1 MSRVPVLEIGG
12 SHVTAALVDLTARQV
27 TARHRFPLEPDAPRD
42 ELLGRFAAAGL
53 RLGHPGPARWGVAIP
68 GPFDY
73 DTGIGRFS
81 GVGKF
86 ESLNGVD
93 VGAALTDLLAADEV
107 RFLNDAD
114 AFGIGEAA
122 VGAARG
128 HALAVC
134 LTLGSGI
141 GSAFLA
147 DGLPV
152 KTGDAIPP
160 AGFVHTLSHAG
171 RPLEESMS
179 RRALR
184 AAYRAAAGQ
193 DLDVREIADQVRA
206 GDPDAA
212 RVWDAGFT
220 ALTAAIGPWV
230 TRFGA
235 DLVVVGGSIATS
247 WDLVGPAL
255 TDGFEA
261 ASTRVTVVPAA
272 HPDDAA
278 LFGAGRW
285 ALDRPSLRPD

>member
-1 MSRVPVLEIGG
+1 MQRGHPVSLTPVLEIGG
-12 SHVTAALVDLTARQV
+12 SHVTAALVDLTSGEVSTRQ
-27 TARHRFPLEPDAPRD
+27 HLPLEPDAARD

-53 RLGHPGPARWGVAIP
+53 RLGSGAGGRWGVAIP

-73 DTGIGRFS
+73 ETGIGRFH

-93 VGAALTDLLAADEV
+93 VGAVLADLLVADQI

-128 HALAVC
+128 HARAVC

-152 KTGDAIPP
+152 KTGDAVPP
-160 AGFVHTLSHAG
+160 GGFVHTLSHAG
-171 RPLEESMS
+171 RPLEDSMS

-184 AAYRAAAGQ
+184 SAYRDATGD
-193 DLDVREIADQVRA
+193 DLDVKEIADLVRA
-206 GDPDAA
+206 GEPDAA

-230 TRFGA
+230 ERFAA
-235 DLVVVGGSIATS
+235 DLVVVGGSIAKS

-255 TDGFEA
+255 ADGFGA
-261 ASTRVTVVPAA
+261 ASVPVTVVPAA
-272 HPDDAA
+272 RPDDAA
-278 LFGAGRW
+278 LIGAARW
-285 ALDRPSLRPD
+285 AQG